1 VCKSKKKWLAMVKF
15 FNKIASI
22 VLLIIFNNQYFC
34 KMTQD
39 SVTSLIENTTPIYV
53 VIILAEMLLS
63 CFHNKHY
70 YSAKDTATNIYLSLL
85 NFFLDLLMKTFVL
98 IILGFFY
105 QYKFFEISNPW
116 VYWFMLLILE
126 DFAFYWEH
134 RIDHKSRLFW
144 AVHVTHHSSDYYNL
158 TTGFRSSVFQPL
170 YRFVY
175 FIPLAL
181 MGFKTWDIMFMYAA
195 TQIYGI
201 LIHTQSIDKLGFLE
215 RFLSTPSHHRVHHAS
230 NVKYLDKNMG
240 MVFIIWDKL
249 FGTFELEDNSDE
261 EMKFGLTKKL
271 DDPHHPISIIGH
283 EWKAIANDL
292 KRPISFKNKLKYV
305 FMPPGWSHDGSTK
318 TSMELQKEYWKAKQ
332 K

>member
-1 VCKSKKKWLAMVKF
+1 M
-15 FNKIASI
+15 
-22 VLLIIFNNQYFC
+22 LLILFNNQYFC

-39 SVTSLIENTTPIYV
+39 SISSLIQNTTPIYV

-63 CFHNKHY
+63 YFHNKHY
-70 YSAKDTATNIYLSLL
+70 YAAKDTITNIYLSLL
-85 NFFLDLLMKTFVL
+85 NFSLDFLMKTFVL
-98 IILGFFY
+98 IVLGFFY

-116 VYWFMLLILE
+116 IYWILLLILE

-144 AVHVTHHSSDYYNL
+144 AVHVTHHSSDFYNL

-170 YRFVY
+170 YRFIY
-175 FIPLAL
+175 FIPLAF

-201 LIHTQSIDKLGFLE
+201 LIHTQSINKLGFLE
-215 RFLSTPSHHRVHHAS
+215 LFLSTPSHHRVHHAS

-240 MVFIIWDKL
+240 MVLIIWDKL
-249 FGTFELEDNSDE
+249 FGTFEEEDNSDE

-271 DDPHHPISIIGH
+271 DNPHHPGTIVSH

-318 TSMELQKEYWKAKQ
+318 TSMELQEEYWKSKRE
-332 K
+332 